1 MNKWAINPWQT
12 MALLLK
18 FLGYSA
24 NHFKWL
30 FGWKVSVLVFLAGVN
45 QGKITGFQRDLFLCL
60 VHKCTTSFDYI
71 DHLKHKLTAWYLYCK
86 IVNLYQ
92 LGTHTIDMVI
102 VSSRE
107 FRDHQK
113 KYFDMVD
120 QNEQII
126 VQRGKD
132 KSYVIVPLND
142 ADRLSV
148 NDQLI
153 QSVQEAE
160 TEYAK
165 QKTTRIKDPG
175 DIWESIL

>member
-1 MNKWAINPWQT
+1 
-12 MALLLK
+12 
-18 FLGYSA
+18 
-24 NHFKWL
+24 
-30 FGWKVSVLVFLAGVN
+30 
-45 QGKITGFQRDLFLCL
+45 
-60 VHKCTTSFDYI
+60 
-71 DHLKHKLTAWYLYCK
+71 
-86 IVNLYQ
+86 
-92 LGTHTIDMVI
+92 MVI